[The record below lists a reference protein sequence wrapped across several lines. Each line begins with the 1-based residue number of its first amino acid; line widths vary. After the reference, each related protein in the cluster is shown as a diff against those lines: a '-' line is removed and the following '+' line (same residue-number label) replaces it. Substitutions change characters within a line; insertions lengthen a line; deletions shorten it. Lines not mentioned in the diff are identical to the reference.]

1 MFDIKMLNSSR
12 SSMFIE
18 ITLFHCRSDIFPTF
32 GSKPCLTR
40 LSSAK
45 NKNSQV
51 AEKSPSA
58 GIL

>member
-1 MFDIKMLNSSR
+1 MLNSSR